1 MTITFMKN
9 YTIISSAIISN
20 LVCDFN
26 ETKASIWVNV
36 LILLDR

>member
-1 MTITFMKN
+1 MTFMKN

-20 LVCDFN
+20 LVCDLV

-36 LILLDR
+36 FILLDR